1 MAEREILIRIASRE
15 DLKDALRLYTEHM
28 FDSHLSRFGNSFV
41 ENYLKI
47 ILESKNCITLV
58 ASESRTVGFIMAAFD
73 SRKLSCELFFNF
85 QIPLSCIKRVL
96 AHPGMAF
103 KSLGLIFYPFI
114 TGVKGINSELL
125 FIAIEPEYRNKDLGA
140 NLIKKALDL
149 IKEKGIKEVKVSTL
163 VANEAI
169 NRLLKKLGFEPGKTF
184 KLFGKNMYLYARKIC

>member
-1 MAEREILIRIASRE
+1 MAEREILIRVALRE

-28 FDSHLSRFGNSFV
+28 FDSHLSKFGNSFV

-47 ILESKNCITLV
+47 ILESKNCVTLV
-58 ASESRTVGFIMAAFD
+58 ASESRAIGFIMAAFD
-73 SRKLSCELFFNF
+73 SRRLSCELFFNI
-85 QIPLSCIKRVL
+85 QIPFSCIKRVL

-103 KSLGLIFYPFI
+103 KSLGLIFYPFNA
-114 TGVKGINSELL
+114 GVRGVNSELL

-163 VANEAI
+163 VANEAV
-169 NRLLKKLGFEPGKTF
+169 NRLLKKLGFELKKNF
-184 KLFGKNMYLYARKIC
+184 KLFRKNMYLHVRKI